1 MSETSGATPQPTTEN
16 IFDTKYTEF
25 ANELAECLPELEM
38 QITAAKALFTAQ
50 RLSEFKDQVLPTS
63 GNPRRDA
70 TVCPGAVLP
79 GVIITD
85 ELWSE
90 LSDGTQRAI
99 QEYLT
104 LLSVCCLFD
113 TGMNDPKMWEGTTG
127 WGDDF
132 MNTWKDKM
140 DGGMFAG
147 LAEKMGKMFGE
158 DGSNIPKL
166 PEKFLKGHIAKLAEE
181 LVRDF
186 KPEDFGFT
194 PSEIASLEKDPA
206 RAFEMMMKM
215 YTTKP
220 DLIQKSIQK
229 IGKRLQQK
237 IASGQINPKQIAAEA
252 EELLKTF
259 TDNPAFSSLMESFR
273 GMFGMGAGGGDID
286 PDLLRSVGRENDA
299 RMSIVKER
307 LRRKLEQKKAA
318 AAGGSG
324 AAAGGGAGGPDP
336 TGSSQKKEKPAV
348 SGLFAPKVNK
358 KGPK

>member
-1 MSETSGATPQPTTEN
+1 MSDATPQPTHDN

-25 ANELAECLPELEM
+25 ADELVACLPELTAE
-38 QITAAKALFTAQ
+38 ISAAKALTASE
-50 RLSEFKDQVLPTS
+50 RLTAFKDQILPTS
-63 GNPRRDA
+63 GNPRRDG

-85 ELWSE
+85 ALWAE
-90 LSDGTQRAI
+90 LSEGTQRAI

-113 TGMNDPKMWEGTTG
+113 TGMNDPKMWEGAASG
-127 WGDDF
+127 WSDDF
-132 MNTWKDKM
+132 MKTWKDKM

-147 LAEKMGKMFGE
+147 LAEKMSKMFGD
-158 DGSNIPKL
+158 DGSKIPKL

-186 KPEDFGFT
+186 KPEDFGF
-194 PSEIASLEKDPA
+194 SAEEIAALEKEPA
-206 RAFEMMMKM
+206 KAFELMMRM

-220 DLIQKSIQK
+220 DLIQGSIQK

-259 TDNPAFSSLMESFR
+259 TDNPAFSELMESFR
-273 GMFGMGAGGGDID
+273 GMFGMGGGDID

-299 RMSIVKER
+299 RRSIVQER

-318 AAGGSG
+318 ASG
-324 AAAGGGAGGPDP
+324 APGAPEAPTTAVAG
-336 TGSSQKKEKPAV
+336 QKKAKPV
-348 SGLFAPKVNK
+348 VNGLFAPKLNK

>member
-1 MSETSGATPQPTTEN
+1 MSETAAQPTTEN

-25 ANELAECLPELEM
+25 ANELAQCLPELEKE
-38 QITAAKALFTAQ
+38 IAAAKALFTTQ
-50 RLSEFKDQVLPTS
+50 RLSSFKDQVLPTS
-63 GNPRRDA
+63 GNPRRDG

-324 AAAGGGAGGPDP
+324 AAGGGAGGPDP
-336 TGSSQKKEKPAV
+336 TGPSQKKEKPAV